1 MIEMIIA
8 LLVGGLLMSIAA
20 SGFASV
26 SGPMNVRSAKTMYAT
41 LHQKARARSVE
52 LGETV
57 LFYVDVGGDSAFIFA
72 PSQGVTDVTRFDEQ
86 LNVDLRST
94 ANFMLCMTPRGYAD
108 YDCGSFGGFIT
119 ATSSAA
125 VKLEFWQN
133 ADSTSLMVLPMG
145 QLVGM

>member
-1 MIEMIIA
+1 MVEMIMA
-8 LLVGGLLMSIAA
+8 LLVGSLLMSIAA
-20 SGFASV
+20 AGYSSA
-26 SGPMNVRSAKTMYAT
+26 SGPLNVRSAKTMYAT
-41 LHQKARARSVE
+41 LHQRARARSVE

-57 LFYVDVGGDSAFIFA
+57 LFYVDVAGDSAFIFA
-72 PSQGVTDVTRFDEQ
+72 PSQGVSDVTRFNEQ

-119 ATSSAA
+119 ATSSTA
-125 VKLEFWQN
+125 VQLEFWQN

-145 QLVGM
+145 QLVGL